1 MALLRLRR
9 RARRSLMVALIAIVG
24 VCIAGLAAISDEPS
38 KPGPVAKREGSFA
51 PQAAR
56 DAGAAS
62 AAAVPARAA
71 APTDI
76 ACPSGWSHFDNPV
89 MHYGLCVPPGWGF
102 TDFRQAAPLDQI
114 PARQLEN
121 LHLLGNAFPWRPGS
135 LPFDAVSQGAFDV
148 ELDVLP
154 ASAQSSDECQP
165 MIRKQLGTSSV
176 LTCEQSYDNAGMPA
190 AKGSLRA
197 LKVIIPL
204 RSAPLDEPG
213 ARLLIIARSRAGASS
228 AEVTTLWQIVQSVHA
243 Y

>member
-24 VCIAGLAAISDEPS
+24 VCIAGLAAISEEPS

-51 PQAAR
+51 SPAAQ
-56 DAGAAS
+56 DVDAAS
-62 AAAVPARAA
+62 AAAVPARTA
-71 APTDI
+71 APTGL
-76 ACPSGWSHFDNPV
+76 ACPSGWSYFDNP
-89 MHYGLCVPPGWGF
+89 VPPGWGF

-114 PARQLEN
+114 PALQLEN

-135 LPFDAVSQGAFDV
+135 LPFDAVRQGAIDV

-165 MIRKQLGTSSV
+165 VTKKPLGASFV

-190 AKGSLRA
+190 AKGSVRA

-213 ARLLIIARSRAGASS
+213 ARLLIIARSRAGGSS
-228 AEVTTLWQIVQSVHA
+228 AEVTTLWQIVQSVHT

>member
-1 MALLRLRR
+1 M
-9 RARRSLMVALIAIVG
+9 
-24 VCIAGLAAISDEPS
+24 
-38 KPGPVAKREGSFA
+38 
-51 PQAAR
+51 
-56 DAGAAS
+56 
-62 AAAVPARAA
+62 PARAA
-71 APTDI
+71 APTGL
-76 ACPSGWSHFDNPV
+76 ACPSGGSYFDNPV
-89 MHYGLCVPPGWGF
+89 MHYGLCVPPRWGF

-114 PARQLEN
+114 PALQLEN

-135 LPFDAVSQGAFDV
+135 LPFDAVRQGAFDV

-165 MIRKQLGTSSV
+165 VTKKPLGASSV

-228 AEVTTLWQIVQSVHA
+228 AEVTTLWQIVQSVHT